1 MIART
6 KKSKREYR
14 FYKRPYLMTPAVA
27 LVFDVLLEDVQEP
40 TNSWDYWE
48 GMDAMPRPMR
58 TEQLRGER
66 LG

>member
-1 MIART
+1 MSRN
-6 KKSKREYR
+6 KKSKRENR
-14 FYKRPYLMTPAVA
+14 FYKRPNLMTPALA

-48 GMDAMPRPMR
+48 GMDAMPSPMR

>member
-1 MIART
+1 
-6 KKSKREYR
+6 
-14 FYKRPYLMTPAVA
+14 MTPALA
-27 LVFDVLLEDVQEP
+27 LVFDVLLEDVEP

>member
-1 MIART
+1 MSRN
-6 KKSKREYR
+6 KKSKRENR
-14 FYKRPYLMTPAVA
+14 FYIRPNLMTPALA

>member
-1 MIART
+1 
-6 KKSKREYR
+6 
-14 FYKRPYLMTPAVA
+14 MTPALA

>member
-1 MIART
+1 MSKN
-6 KKSKREYR
+6 KKSKRSYVE
-14 FYKRPYLMTPAVA
+14 KRPSLMTPALA
-27 LVFDVLLEDVQEP
+27 LVFDVLLEDVEP

-48 GMDAMPRPMR
+48 GMDAISRPIR